1 METLGRLIDKDD
13 MDFDEAVEWAVGK
26 RKFMLNRVMQ
36 EKLLPEES
44 DDDQEAEE
52 EAEASVWYSL
62 NQPTWFLQ
70 QSEIVEVLL
79 IYLLQLNFTI
89 AYVLHTIKPSYILS
103 CETPHPHDVSPQ
115 RGLSSP

>member
-52 EAEASVWYSL
+52 EAEASV
-62 NQPTWFLQ
+62 
-70 QSEIVEVLL
+70 
-79 IYLLQLNFTI
+79 
-89 AYVLHTIKPSYILS
+89 
-103 CETPHPHDVSPQ
+103 
-115 RGLSSP
+115 